1 MKNTR
6 RDESGK
12 PSAIEN
18 KKTQNSNEFW
28 VFTFDLLILYKSL

>member
-6 RDESGK
+6 RNESGK
-12 PSAIEN
+12 TSAIEN
-18 KKTQNSNEFW
+18 KKTQNSFEFW